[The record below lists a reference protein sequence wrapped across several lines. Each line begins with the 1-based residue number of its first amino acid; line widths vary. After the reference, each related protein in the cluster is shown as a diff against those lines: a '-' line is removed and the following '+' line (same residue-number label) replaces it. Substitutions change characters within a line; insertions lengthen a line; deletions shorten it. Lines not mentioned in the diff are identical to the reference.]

1 MANTNPADGV
11 RRALREIRTE
21 ADQHGFDATRVD
33 LSRALDHI
41 YELADDALTADAGLK
56 TTGRKI
62 KARKKGG
69 QFQSIRLNGAWG
81 MKLKSSIPSK
91 P

>member
-1 MANTNPADGV
+1 MATTNPADGV
-11 RRALREIRTE
+11 RRALREIRKE
-21 ADQHGFDATRVD
+21 ADQHGLDASRKE

-62 KARKKGG
+62 KARRKGE
-69 QFQSIRLNGAWG
+69 RE
-81 MKLKSSIPSK
+81 
-91 P
+91 